1 MADIG
6 TAYVLI
12 EPSAKGLGGK
22 IENEMNGIG
31 EKSGSSF
38 AGGFGRVMGGVA
50 KVALGAVTAGAGAMA
65 AVTKQAVSSYAD
77 YEQLIGGMETLY
89 EDLSYDVEEN
99 AKRAYMTAGLSAN
112 EYMETAL
119 SFAASLNN
127 SLVESEGDISRSADL
142 TDQIIV
148 DMADNVNKMGTS
160 MESVQNA
167 YRGFS
172 RGNFTMLDNLA
183 LGFAGTKQGMQQLLD
198 KASELSGQDFDI
210 GNFADIAE
218 AIHIVQTD
226 MGITGTTAKEA
237 SETIAGSLNQLKSS
251 WQNVITGLGDTSGES
266 PLEEYIQNLVDSA
279 KTVATNMLPVIKQA
293 VSGLA
298 TMIAELAPVI
308 ASELPKLLTDAL
320 PGLLEAGLAVAQTL
334 AEGILNALP
343 TLLPNLV
350 NFIIGLGNMI
360 ISNLPLL
367 LKTGLM
373 IIVEL
378 AKGIAAAIPDLMPTI
393 TEVIVEIAMMLT
405 DPDMLISLV
414 EAGLELM
421 IALAE
426 GLVAAIPQLIE
437 RLPEIIDR
445 LVSTLIDLAPRL
457 LVAAGKLVLTLA
469 EGLLKA
475 VGSLVNAVI
484 ELWNRLKETWT
495 SKIGD
500 VKKWGK
506 DLIDNFINGIKEKW
520 ESFKQT
526 LSDLANTVKDFLGFS
541 VPEKGPLHEWA
552 YKNPGYDM
560 VALFTEG
567 MEEATPNLEAALSQ
581 NIALPMYDAM
591 DFTATSNG
599 GAGATNVTV
608 KLEGDASKFFTYI
621 QDENRIYK
629 KMNGESAFA

>member
-31 EKSGSSF
+31 EKSGSAFSS
-38 AGGFGRVMGGVA
+38 GFGKVIGGVS
-50 KVALGAVTAGAGAMA
+50 KVALGAVTAGAGAMT
-65 AVTKQAVSSYAD
+65 AVTKQAVSAFGE
-77 YEQLIGGMETLY
+77 YEQLVGGAELMFG
-89 EDLSYDVEEN
+89 DAYDVVAKN
-99 AKRAYMTAGLSAN
+99 AETAFSRVQMSQNDYLRQANSFATGLSEALGGDKNAAAN
-112 EYMETAL
+112 LADRIITAEADIVAATGNTAENVEHA
-119 SFAASLNN
+119 FAGIMKN
-127 SLVESEGDISRSADL
+127 
-142 TDQIIV
+142 
-148 DMADNVNKMGTS
+148 
-160 MESVQNA
+160 
-167 YRGFS
+167 
-172 RGNFTMLDNLA
+172 NFTMLDNLQIGITPTKEGFQEVIDKMNELNGTEYEMGNLADMQSALVDYIDYVGMAGYAEEEAAGTFQGSLAMLKASWQDTLTA
-183 LGFAGTKQGMQQLLD
+183 LG
-198 KASELSGQDFDI
+198 
-210 GNFADIAE
+210 
-218 AIHIVQTD
+218 
-226 MGITGTTAKEA
+226 
-237 SETIAGSLNQLKSS
+237 
-251 WQNVITGLGDTSGES
+251 SGEGVDEAVQKVVS
-266 PLEEYIQNLVDSA
+266 SASVFAKNL
-279 KTVATNMLPVIKQA
+279 LPIVSNA
-293 VSGLA
+293 VSGISTL
-298 TMIAELAPVI
+298 IAELAPVI
-308 ASELPKLLTDAL
+308 AAELPNLLTESL
-320 PGLLEAGLAVAQTL
+320 PGILEAGISVAQSL
-334 AEGILNALP
+334 VEGILTALP
-343 TLLPNLV
+343 SLLPSIV
-350 NFIIGLGNMI
+350 NFVIGLGNMI

-373 IIVEL
+373 IIIEL
-378 AKGIAAAIPDLMPTI
+378 AKGIAAAIPELIPTI
-393 TEVIVEIAMMLT
+393 TEVIVELAMMLT
-405 DPDMLISLV
+405 DPEMLVSLID
-414 EAGLELM
+414 AALQIM

-426 GLVAAIPQLIE
+426 GLIVAIPQLIE
-437 RLPEIIDR
+437 RLPEIIER
-445 LVSTLIDLAPRL
+445 LVSALIDLAPLL

-475 VGSLVNAVI
+475 VGSLVNAVV

-526 LSDLANTVKDFLGFS
+526 LSDLANTVKEFLGFS

-591 DFTATSNG
+591 DFSATSNG

-621 QDENRIYK
+621 QDQNRIYK